1 MNLKLTASNIYKA
14 YKGDQVLKDCSYSFD
29 MPGTYILTGPNG
41 CGKSTF
47 LRICAL
53 LENPDK
59 GEVNYFPGDTP
70 LHPLLLRDTSLNP
83 PLLRDTSLNPPLLRG
98 ELKGGSENTPL
109 KKDLELRRRITL
121 VLPRV
126 GVFNTSVYKNVS
138 YGLTIR
144 GIRGG
149 DSKEKV
155 NRMLEFVGLSNKR
168 DQNALTLSS
177 GETQRLGIAR
187 ALIIEPGILFL
198 DEPTTSVDQTNT
210 EIIEDIIMKM
220 KEEHKTTVVVATHD
234 KEQAKRLGDKVL
246 IMNDGRITAQ

>member
-1 MNLKLTASNIYKA
+1 MTLRLEISNISKSYN
-14 YKGDQVLKDCSYSFD
+14 GNQILKDCSFSFD
-29 MPGTYILTGPNG
+29 ISGIYILTGPNG
-41 CGKSTF
+41 SGKSTF

-59 GEVNYFPGDTP
+59 GEVKYFSGDTP
-70 LHPLLLRDTSLNP
+70 LHP
-83 PLLRDTSLNPPLLRG
+83 PLLREIPPSIPPLLRG

-121 VLPRV
+121 VLPSV
-126 GVFNTSVYKNVS
+126 GVFNTTVFKNVT

-149 DSKEKV
+149 EAKESV
-155 NRMLEFVGLSNKR
+155 NRIIGFVGLDRKK

-187 ALIIEPGILFL
+187 ALVIEPKILFL
-198 DEPTTSVDQTNT
+198 DEPTASVDQVNT
-210 EIIEDIIMKM
+210 GIIEDIIMKM
-220 KEEHKTTVVVATHD
+220 REDNKTTVVLTTHD

-246 IMNDGRITAQ
+246 IINDKKITVI